1 MSDFEARV
9 VAKLDTSEFEKQM
22 KNVSGKHNIKLNV
35 DSADGSKQID
45 SVNTKLRDAEKN
57 SRSFGDT
64 LKSALGIG
72 SGAAVITKAF
82 QTIQKAIR
90 NAIAA
95 VKDFD
100 SAIKDLRM
108 ATGESYESVSELVSQ
123 YNALG
128 KELGATTIEVTSSAD
143 AWLRQGHDIETTNEL
158 IRDSM
163 ILSKVANLDSAES
176 TEYLTSAMKGYKVAA
191 EDVIGIVDKLTAVDL
206 VSATDAG
213 GLAEAMSRTAVSA
226 DMAGVSMDKL
236 LGYLAAVGETT
247 QKSMSSVG
255 ESFKTIFQRMSDIK
269 TNKLELV
276 DADGTTETLSD
287 VEQTLKNVGIDLRA
301 TVSEYNNYG
310 DILDNLASKWNS
322 LTQVQQNAITKAFA
336 GVRQSENFRVLMENY
351 SNAQAYMTT
360 AMESAGTAEQKFE
373 SYLDSLE
380 AKSKTLQASFESL
393 ATNTFSSDLIGD
405 IMDASASMMDFLE
418 QTNLVKGAIAG
429 IGTVGAIKG
438 ISALAGGVKDAA
450 INMNAFGTA
459 MKLLKAGNLGEAEFE
474 QLVQATKNLSD
485 SQIEAVLSSK
495 ALSIGQRTAI
505 LTAKGM
511 SAAEAQAKL
520 ASMGLATA
528 EGTATTATFSL
539 SGAIQGLWAT
549 LMANPLILVAAA
561 VTAIVSAYSSYK
573 QKVEEARRASLE
585 AGEAA
590 KNESDKIRDLLTA
603 YEQANTA
610 YENNTGSK
618 ESLETATTDLLAA
631 LGVEQSQLETLI
643 EKYGDLDTAIHA
655 VTVDSLKKSL
665 TELTSGY
672 QAAID
677 ELLDA
682 TDKIEASGRFGVL
695 SSVNGLFNNSE
706 ELGNTF
712 TDVLV
717 DAGLISPFEVGVK
730 GKYEIFLGNEG
741 KTDTLENVI
750 ALYENIISLQE
761 ELEKG
766 VAEGKY
772 TREQLANSNLWQD
785 LSNKLNSF
793 KDEYADVFDYINK
806 INETAA
812 RIQIME
818 WQKNNEIP
826 ETEKDIEAFKQQMI
840 SAAQSS
846 GEFVGSQEDIQ
857 NAVINT
863 ISSMYGFADAERQYA
878 DGAKKAAENTDD
890 LANAFD
896 MSSIKDF
903 TGGLEKLQKVY
914 TDIADGGDFDFSN
927 VIDEDFTETFGDLG
941 DAYGAFMQTVAE
953 TPDDVNACK
962 SAFQNLANAYL
973 QNVGNL
979 EDLDANTKAV
989 TAAML
994 EQMGVS
1000 NAAEAV
1006 EESLVKQKVLAA
1018 AEDFRDMTVEETESI
1033 YALCQAL
1040 AIEQS
1045 VLDKINRLK
1054 NVTQYLNDGIIT
1066 TDADGHTW
1074 TESELAN
1081 EKTKL
1086 ENELRDFFKNNK
1098 IELDF
1103 DFSKLTKGAK
1113 ASTDGLPEKYE
1124 SDLKEI
1130 KRQLDM
1136 GEKTE
1141 AEYYEAL
1148 EKLSNDYLTKDEKFV
1163 DELNSNRAAI
1173 RSFQQKSIEELY
1185 NATKKLV
1192 EQELQDQIEALDAET
1207 DAIKDSVAAQKE
1219 ALEAASEAYNASI
1232 EKKISAIES
1241 EIDRQK
1247 AVADAAKKRV
1257 EAEKK
1262 AMQDSTK
1269 AQISAYNAQ
1278 KDSIKK
1284 TADAEK
1290 KAAEDRYKAI
1300 EKEIKG
1306 KISLLEKE
1314 KKEYEKLAD
1323 AKKKALQ
1330 DEVDSEDYEYELSQK
1345 QSNLTELNRELASLQ
1360 NNNSASAQKRKA
1372 ELQDEIAAM
1381 QRDIYT
1387 FQRDRNVD
1395 LAVESIEADL
1405 EAKRTEYDSRVDA
1418 LNEELEKKKEAYDA
1432 EIEQI
1437 EAVRDAQI
1445 ESIEA
1450 QIDALN
1456 NYMDMQEAAFDR
1468 RIEQIE
1474 AELAA
1479 KEEEL
1484 NKKKAKLE
1492 EEKKAH
1498 EAATKAK
1505 EKMLEEYEKKQTQS
1519 LENQKKEL
1527 EKNLNNQEYLRNAT
1541 LKKIAEDNSS
1551 LYEELNTYNKKYG
1564 DGINN
1569 SIISMWNAATRA
1581 VNRYKI
1587 AATATGIADEVAK
1600 AVQGYASGTMN
1611 LPYSGIVQTD
1621 ERGYEIKLNRKS
1633 GNNYEFMNSGSV
1645 ILPNDFTSKIMAFVA
1660 DPERYVQHVLPNGN
1674 SNIGSVVQENINN
1687 VVNNNPVE
1695 VRNETV
1701 NNYNITGDSPEDI
1714 ARQIDKISKKNI
1726 DNVFDKLN
1734 AALRKNGMGRRINQ
1748 MA

>member
-1 MSDFEARV
+1 M
-9 VAKLDTSEFEKQM
+9 
-22 KNVSGKHNIKLNV
+22 
-35 DSADGSKQID
+35 
-45 SVNTKLRDAEKN
+45 
-57 SRSFGDT
+57 
-64 LKSALGIG
+64 
-72 SGAAVITKAF
+72 
-82 QTIQKAIR
+82 
-90 NAIAA
+90 
-95 VKDFD
+95 
-100 SAIKDLRM
+100 
-108 ATGESYESVSELVSQ
+108 
-123 YNALG
+123 
-128 KELGATTIEVTSSAD
+128 
-143 AWLRQGHDIETTNEL
+143 
-158 IRDSM
+158 
-163 ILSKVANLDSAES
+163 
-176 TEYLTSAMKGYKVAA
+176 
-191 EDVIGIVDKLTAVDL
+191 
-206 VSATDAG
+206 
-213 GLAEAMSRTAVSA
+213 
-226 DMAGVSMDKL
+226 
-236 LGYLAAVGETT
+236 
-247 QKSMSSVG
+247 
-255 ESFKTIFQRMSDIK
+255 
-269 TNKLELV
+269 
-276 DADGTTETLSD
+276 
-287 VEQTLKNVGIDLRA
+287 
-301 TVSEYNNYG
+301 
-310 DILDNLASKWNS
+310 
-322 LTQVQQNAITKAFA
+322 
-336 GVRQSENFRVLMENY
+336 
-351 SNAQAYMTT
+351 
-360 AMESAGTAEQKFE
+360 
-373 SYLDSLE
+373 DSLE

-393 ATNTFSSDLIGD
+393 ATNTFSSDLLGG
-405 IMDASASMMDFLE
+405 IMDASASMMEFLNK
-418 QTNLVKGAIAG
+418 TNMVKGAIAG

-495 ALSIGQRTAI
+495 ALSVGQRTAI
-505 LTAKGM
+505 LTANGM
-511 SAAEAQAKL
+511 STAEAQATL

-539 SGAIQGLWAT
+539 SGAMQGLWAT

-561 VTAIVSAYSSYK
+561 VTATVSAYSSYK
-573 QKVEEARRASLE
+573 QRVEEARRASLE

-590 KNESDKIRDLLTA
+590 KSETDKIRDLLTA
-603 YEQANTA
+603 YEEANTA

-682 TDKIEASGRFGVL
+682 TDKIEARGRFGVL
-695 SSVNGLFNNSE
+695 FSSNAE
-706 ELGNTF
+706 ELENTF
-712 TDVLV
+712 TDVLKE
-717 DAGLISPFEVGVK
+717 AGLISPFEVGVK

-741 KTDTLENVI
+741 KTDSLENVI
-750 ALYENIISLQE
+750 AVYEEIIKLQE
-761 ELEKG
+761 SLEKG
-766 VAEGKY
+766 VADGKY

-793 KDEYADVFDYINK
+793 KDKYANVFDYINK

-812 RIQIME
+812 KIQIME
-818 WQKNNEIP
+818 WEKNNDIP
-826 ETEKDIEAFKQQMI
+826 ETAKDIEAFKQQMI

-863 ISSMYGFADAERQYA
+863 IDSMYGFTDAERQYA

-890 LANAFD
+890 LANSFD

-903 TGGLEKLQKVY
+903 TGGLEKLQKIY
-914 TDIADGGDFDFSN
+914 ADIADGGDFDFSN
-927 VIDEDFTETFGDLG
+927 VIDEDFKETFGDLG
-941 DAYGAFMQTVAE
+941 DAYGAFMQTIAE

-962 SAFQNLANAYL
+962 SAFQNLANAYI

-979 EDLDANTKAV
+979 EDLDGNTKAV

-994 EQMGVS
+994 EQMGVA
-1000 NAAEAV
+1000 NATEVV
-1006 EESLVKQKVLAA
+1006 EEALVKQKVLAA
-1018 AEDFRDMTVEETESI
+1018 AGDFRDMTVEETESI

-1040 AIEQS
+1040 SIEQS

-1054 NVTQYLNDGIIT
+1054 NVTQYLNDGIIA

-1074 TESELAN
+1074 TESELAD

-1086 ENELRDFFKNNK
+1086 EKELRDYFKNNK

-1113 ASTDGLPEKYE
+1113 ASTNGLPEKYE

-1136 GEKTE
+1136 SKITE

-1148 EKLSNDYLTKDEKFV
+1148 DRLSEKHLANHKEYV
-1163 DELNSNRAAI
+1163 DEYNSNMASI

-1192 EQELQDQIEALDAET
+1192 EQHLQDQIDALDAET
-1207 DAIKDSVAAQKE
+1207 DAIKDSVSAQKE
-1219 ALEAASEAYNASI
+1219 ALEAASEAYNTSI
-1232 EKKISAIES
+1232 EKKISAIDS
-1241 EIDRQK
+1241 EIDRLK
-1247 AVADAAKKRV
+1247 SAADAAKKQI

-1330 DEVDSEDYEYELSQK
+1330 DEVNSEDYEYELSQK

-1360 NNNSASAQKRKA
+1360 NDNSASAQKRKS

-1381 QRDIYT
+1381 QREIYT

-1418 LNEELEKKKEAYDA
+1418 LNVELEKKKEAYDA

-1498 EAATKAK
+1498 EAMIKAK
-1505 EKMLEEYEKKQTQS
+1505 EKQLEEYEKQQTKS
-1519 LENQKKEL
+1519 LEKQKKEL
-1527 EKNLNNQEYLRNAT
+1527 EKNLNNQEYLHNAT
-1541 LKKIAEDNSS
+1541 LKKIAEDNGS

-1726 DNVFDKLN
+1726 DNAFDKLN

>member
-1 MSDFEARV
+1 MSNDFEARV
-9 VAKLDTSEFEKQM
+9 VAKLDTSELEKQM
-22 KNVSGKHNIKLNV
+22 KSISGNHNIKLNV

-45 SVNTKLRDAEKN
+45 SVNTSIRNAERS

-82 QTIQKAIR
+82 QAIQKAIR
-90 NAIAA
+90 NAIDA

-108 ATGESYESVSELVSQ
+108 ATGESYESVSELVSR

-143 AWLRQGHDIETTNEL
+143 AWLRQGHDIQTTNEL

-310 DILDNLASKWNS
+310 DILDNLASKWGS

-336 GVRQSENFRVLMENY
+336 GVHQSENFRVLMENY
-351 SNAQAYMTT
+351 SSAQSYMTT
-360 AMESAGTAEQKFE
+360 AIESAGTAEQKFE

-393 ATNTFSSDLIGD
+393 ATNTFSSDLLGD

-418 QTNLVKGAIAG
+418 KTNLVKGAIAG

-450 INMNAFGTA
+450 INMNAFGSA

-495 ALSIGQRTAI
+495 ALSVGQRTAI
-505 LTAKGM
+505 LTANGM
-511 SAAEAQAKL
+511 STAEAQATL

-539 SGAIQGLWAT
+539 SGAMQGLWAT

-561 VTAIVSAYSSYK
+561 VTATVSAYSSYK
-573 QKVEEARRASLE
+573 QRVEEVRRASLE

-590 KNESDKIRDLLTA
+590 KSEADKIRDLLTA
-603 YEQANTA
+603 YEEANTA

-682 TDKIEASGRFGVL
+682 TDKIEARGRFGVL
-695 SSVNGLFNNSE
+695 FSSNAE
-706 ELGNTF
+706 ELENTF
-712 TDVLV
+712 TDVLKE
-717 DAGLISPFEVGVK
+717 AGLISPFEVGVK

-741 KTDTLENVI
+741 KTDSLENVI
-750 ALYENIISLQE
+750 AVYEEIIKLQE
-761 ELEKG
+761 SLEKG
-766 VAEGKY
+766 IADDKY

-793 KDEYADVFDYINK
+793 KDKYADVFDYINK

-812 RIQIME
+812 KIQIME
-818 WQKNNEIP
+818 WEKNNDIP
-826 ETEKDIEAFKQQMI
+826 ETAKDIEAFKQQMI

-863 ISSMYGFADAERQYA
+863 IDSMYGFTDAERQYA

-890 LANAFD
+890 LANSFD

-1006 EESLVKQKVLAA
+1006 EESLVKQKILAA
-1018 AEDFRDMTVEETESI
+1018 AEDFRDITVEETVSV
-1033 YALCQAL
+1033 YALCKAL
-1040 AIEQS
+1040 AVEQS

-1054 NVTQYLNDGIIT
+1054 NVTQMISDGVIA
-1066 TDADGHTW
+1066 TDADGTVW
-1074 TESELAN
+1074 DKSRLNA
-1081 EKTKL
+1081 EKAKL
-1086 ENELRDFFKNNK
+1086 ENELRDYFENNT
-1098 IELDF
+1098 IELNF
-1103 DFSKLTKGAK
+1103 DFSKLTNGLK
-1113 ASTDGLPEKYE
+1113 ASTSSLPEQYE

-1141 AEYYEAL
+1141 VEYYEAL
-1148 EKLSNDYLTKDEKFV
+1148 GKLSNDYLTKDEKFV

-1192 EQELQDQIEALDAET
+1192 EQELQDQIDALDAET

-1219 ALEAASEAYNASI
+1219 ALEAASEAYNTSI
-1232 EKKISAIES
+1232 EKKISAIDS
-1241 EIDRQK
+1241 EIDHLK

-1257 EAEKK
+1257 E
-1262 AMQDSTK
+1262 
-1269 AQISAYNAQ
+1269 
-1278 KDSIKK
+1278 
-1284 TADAEK
+1284 AEK

-1330 DEVDSEDYEYELSQK
+1330 DEVDTEDYEYELSKK
-1345 QSNLTELNRELASLQ
+1345 QASLTELNRELASLQ
-1360 NNNSASAQKRKA
+1360 NDNSASAQRRKA
-1372 ELQDEIAAM
+1372 E
-1381 QRDIYT
+1381 
-1387 FQRDRNVD
+1387 N
-1395 LAVESIEADL
+1395 
-1405 EAKRTEYDSRVDA
+1405 
-1418 LNEELEKKKEAYDA
+1418 
-1432 EIEQI
+1432 QI
-1437 EAVRDAQI
+1437 TMPLSV
-1445 ESIEA
+1445 
-1450 QIDALN
+1450 
-1456 NYMDMQEAAFDR
+1456 EAAS
-1468 RIEQIE
+1468 
-1474 AELAA
+1474 
-1479 KEEEL
+1479 
-1484 NKKKAKLE
+1484 
-1492 EEKKAH
+1492 
-1498 EAATKAK
+1498 
-1505 EKMLEEYEKKQTQS
+1505 EY
-1519 LENQKKEL
+1519 N
-1527 EKNLNNQEYLRNAT
+1527 T
-1541 LKKIAEDNSS
+1541 LKAQYPEALIGFEQHGFYDQFRVHSQP
-1551 LYEELNTYNKKYG
+1551 L
-1564 DGINN
+1564 
-1569 SIISMWNAATRA
+1569 
-1581 VNRYKI
+1581 
-1587 AATATGIADEVAK
+1587 
-1600 AVQGYASGTMN
+1600 
-1611 LPYSGIVQTD
+1611 SGIF
-1621 ERGYEIKLNRKS
+1621 RNRS
-1633 GNNYEFMNSGSV
+1633 
-1645 ILPNDFTSKIMAFVA
+1645 LAT
-1660 DPERYVQHVLPNGN
+1660 VLP
-1674 SNIGSVVQENINN
+1674 
-1687 VVNNNPVE
+1687 
-1695 VRNETV
+1695 
-1701 NNYNITGDSPEDI
+1701 
-1714 ARQIDKISKKNI
+1714 A
-1726 DNVFDKLN
+1726 
-1734 AALRKNGMGRRINQ
+1734 
-1748 MA
+1748 